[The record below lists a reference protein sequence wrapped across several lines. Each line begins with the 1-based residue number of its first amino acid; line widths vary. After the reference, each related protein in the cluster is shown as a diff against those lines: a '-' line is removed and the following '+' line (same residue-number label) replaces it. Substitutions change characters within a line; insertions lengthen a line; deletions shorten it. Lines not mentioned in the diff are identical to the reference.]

1 MTSKYEFKL
10 ITNRDPK
17 FKATDISAL
26 KALAQAAVNVELFTI
41 PLYMTTLYS
50 LHGTH
55 QVNTATNLYQ
65 GRLWPGMGTS
75 ADPKTDNERVFNGIF
90 SVYIAEM
97 LHLQLASN
105 ICNAVGVTPTFT
117 SPLLVDQNNYTWTC
131 YGPDN
136 TTIPHILDFKDTKTE
151 YSDYKVNLDTVT
163 VPQINLFLAIE
174 QNNDLAADMIADDKI
189 KDYFPPAPFEW
200 WEENFDET
208 HLRPFGTI
216 GYMYLCLAEYLTIG
230 YSDNTWLWQDVFKP
244 ASVQNDLFNNVSPY
258 TKAEY
263 PGMRATVDQGLSPLH
278 SLLQV
283 IDMIN
288 GITDQGEGS
297 GVVPTI
303 KKLLAAAMPMLFKA
317 ENKGQM
323 LMGDVD
329 INFQPDPEA
338 LEYNYPSYDSKGVKQ
353 QHSNDAGARY
363 NNGKVDHFTVFKD
376 IMALVAPTDSKVVT
390 WEKWYA
396 DGGKWDA
403 SMLEIKGVDSPKNLP
418 STTDVANALN
428 QLKEEDDKSADK
440 MNFNKLSQVVV
451 GAIKG
456 ITTSLNAYW
465 AGEKGSSFPYAAM
478 QVSGDKMSICWAI
491 FGKVPNLI
499 SPPPLPP
506 EKSRVPHACQ
516 GINYDLENIDDPAVC
531 ATMSIVH
538 SCGGTNTCKAQGGCG
553 YVGKD
558 AKGDYSAPGD
568 NQCKTYGGCAV
579 PISAS
584 QVMYPFSKDKTVTSG
599 TMDEFDISCAGIAP
613 TPIGDTVK
621 FSVGDLIYDTAWQA
635 YADVMLKKHNRVVT
649 KPDPSA
655 LRLAMPP
662 NA

>member
-50 LHGTH
+50 LQGTH

-75 ADPKTDNERVFNGIF
+75 AEPKTDNEKVFNGIF

-105 ICNAVGVTPTFT
+105 ICNAVGVAPTFT

-136 TTIPHILDFKDTKTE
+136 TTIPHILDFRDTKPK
-151 YSDYKVNLDTVT
+151 YSNCKVNLDTAT

-200 WEENFDET
+200 WKEEYDET

-230 YSDNTWLWQDVFKP
+230 YSDGTWIWQDVFKKD
-244 ASVQNDLFNNVSPY
+244 SLQRDLFNNAPNQ
-258 TKAEY
+258 EY
-263 PGMRATVDQGLSPLH
+263 PGMRATVDKEVDTLH

-288 GITDQGEGS
+288 GITEQGEGK
-297 GVVPTI
+297 GVVPTSRQ
-303 KKLLAAAMPMLFKA
+303 LLAKMVPMLFKS
-317 ENKGQM
+317 EEEKPM
-323 LMGDVD
+323 ILGDVKP
-329 INFQPDPEA
+329 NYQPDREA
-338 LEYNYPSYDSKGVKQ
+338 LKKKYPSYDTYGDIEKD
-353 QHSNDAGARY
+353 SNDAGARY
-363 NNGKVDHFTVFKD
+363 NNGKIDHFTVFND
-376 IMALVAPTDSKVVT
+376 IMALVEPTDSKVVT

-403 SMLEIKGVDSPKNLP
+403 SMLQIPGVESPANLP
-418 STTDVANALN
+418 GTQDVADALN
-428 QLKEEDDKSADK
+428 QLKKEDDDAGDEK
-440 MNFNKLSQVVV
+440 NFNMLSQVVV

-465 AGEKGSSFPYAAM
+465 AGAKGSSFPYAAM

-499 SPPPLPP
+499 TPTSLPP
-506 EKSRVPHACQ
+506 EHSRVPHACQ
-516 GINYDLENIDDPAVC
+516 GLNYDLENLDDPNAC

-553 YVGKD
+553 YVGTD
-558 AKGDYSAPGD
+558 AKGGYSSPGD
-568 NQCKTYGGCAV
+568 NQCATRGGCAV

-584 QVMYPFSKDKTVTSG
+584 QIMYPFSKTVTSG
-599 TMDEFDISCAGIAP
+599 TMDEFDISCAGITP
-613 TPIGDTVK
+613 TPLGSTIDFK
-621 FSVGDLIYDTAWQA
+621 VGDLIYDTAWQA
-635 YADVMLKKHNRVVT
+635 YSDVMKAKHGFTPER
-649 KPDPSA
+649 KPPSA
-655 LRLAMPP
+655 IRLAMPP